1 MQNLIDQIDQNLK
14 KVRSDTLPENTNYQ
28 DNGCDISQSCL
39 NCHLTLCK
47 YDDDK
52 FSVGKNKL
60 NRDKEIYQ
68 LNSEGKSILDLSRKY
83 NLSKRTIQRSIKIGD
98 NIKKNRKKIPENIL
112 PLSLL
117 PKITFYNQN
126 IKEELLKNYSELL

>member
-1 MQNLIDQIDQNLK
+1 MQNLIDHNLK

-60 NRDKEIYQ
+60 NRDKEIYK
-68 LNSEGKSILDLSRKY
+68 LNSEGKSITDLSKKY
-83 NLSKRTIQRSIKIGD
+83 NLSIRTIQRSIKIGD
-98 NIKKNRKKIPENIL
+98 NNKKNGEKTEEDIL

-117 PKITFYNQN
+117 PKITF
-126 IKEELLKNYSELL
+126 IIRILKKSY

>member
-1 MQNLIDQIDQNLK
+1 MQNLIDHNLK

-60 NRDKEIYQ
+60 NRDKEIYK
-68 LNSEGKSILDLSRKY
+68 LNSEGKSITDLSKKY
-83 NLSKRTIQRSIKIGD
+83 NLSIRTIQRSIKIGD
-98 NIKKNRKKIPENIL
+98 NNKKNAEKTEEDIL

-126 IKEELLKNYSELL
+126 IKKELLRNYS

>member
-1 MQNLIDQIDQNLK
+1 MQNLIDHNLK

-60 NRDKEIYQ
+60 NRDKEIYK
-68 LNSEGKSILDLSRKY
+68 LNSEGKSITDLSKKY
-83 NLSKRTIQRSIKIGD
+83 NLSIRTIQRSIKIGD
-98 NIKKNRKKIPENIL
+98 NNKKNAEKTEEDIL

-117 PKITFYNQN
+117 PKITFYNQD
-126 IKEELLKNYSELL
+126 IKKELLRNNS

>member
-1 MQNLIDQIDQNLK
+1 MQNLIDHNLK

-60 NRDKEIYQ
+60 NRDKEIYK
-68 LNSEGKSILDLSRKY
+68 LNSEGKSITDLSKKY
-83 NLSKRTIQRSIKIGD
+83 NLSIRTIQRSIKIGD
-98 NIKKNRKKIPENIL
+98 NNKKNGEKTEEDIL

-126 IKEELLKNYSELL
+126 IKKELLRNYTELI

>member
-1 MQNLIDQIDQNLK
+1 MQNLIDHNLK
-14 KVRSDTLPENTNYQ
+14 KGRSDTLPENTNYQ

-60 NRDKEIYQ
+60 NRDKEIYK
-68 LNSEGKSILDLSRKY
+68 LNSEGKSITDLSKKY
-83 NLSKRTIQRSIKIGD
+83 NLSIRTIQRSIKIGD
-98 NIKKNRKKIPENIL
+98 NNKKNVEKTEEDIL

-126 IKEELLKNYSELL
+126 IKKELLRNYT

>member
-1 MQNLIDQIDQNLK
+1 MQNLIDHNLK

-60 NRDKEIYQ
+60 NRDKEIYK
-68 LNSEGKSILDLSRKY
+68 LNSEGKSITDLSKKY
-83 NLSKRTIQRSIKIGD
+83 NLSIRTIQRSIKIGD
-98 NIKKNRKKIPENIL
+98 NNKKNVEKTEEDIL

-117 PKITFYNQN
+117 PKITFYNQD
-126 IKEELLKNYSELL
+126 IKKELLRNYS

>member
-1 MQNLIDQIDQNLK
+1 MQNLIDQNLK
-14 KVRSDTLPENTNYQ
+14 KVRSDTLPENTNYK

-60 NRDKEIYQ
+60 NRDKEIYK
-68 LNSEGKSILDLSRKY
+68 LNSEGKSITDLSKKY
-83 NLSKRTIQRSIKIGD
+83 NLSIRTIQRSIKIGD
-98 NIKKNRKKIPENIL
+98 NNKKNGEKTEEDIL

-126 IKEELLKNYSELL
+126 IKKELLRNYS

>member
-1 MQNLIDQIDQNLK
+1 MQNLIDHNLK

-60 NRDKEIYQ
+60 NRDKEIYK
-68 LNSEGKSILDLSRKY
+68 LNSEGKSITDLSKKY
-83 NLSKRTIQRSIKIGD
+83 NLSIRTIQRSIKIGD
-98 NIKKNRKKIPENIL
+98 NNKKNGEKTEEDIL

-126 IKEELLKNYSELL
+126 IKKELLRNYS

>member
-1 MQNLIDQIDQNLK
+1 MQNLIDHNLK

-60 NRDKEIYQ
+60 NRDKEIYK
-68 LNSEGKSILDLSRKY
+68 LNSEGKSITDLSKKY
-83 NLSKRTIQRSIKIGD
+83 NLSIRTIQRSIKIGD
-98 NIKKNRKKIPENIL
+98 NNKKNVEKTEEDIL

-126 IKEELLKNYSELL
+126 IKKELLRNYT

>member
-1 MQNLIDQIDQNLK
+1 MQNLIDQNLK

-60 NRDKEIYQ
+60 NRDKEIYK
-68 LNSEGKSILDLSRKY
+68 LNSEGKSITDLSKKY
-83 NLSKRTIQRSIKIGD
+83 NLSIRTIQRSIKIGD
-98 NIKKNRKKIPENIL
+98 NNKKNVEKTEEDIL

-126 IKEELLKNYSELL
+126 IKKELLRNYS

>member
-1 MQNLIDQIDQNLK
+1 MQNLIDHNLK

-60 NRDKEIYQ
+60 NRDKEIYK
-68 LNSEGKSILDLSRKY
+68 LNSEGKSITDLSKKY
-83 NLSKRTIQRSIKIGD
+83 NLSIRTIQRSIKIGD
-98 NIKKNRKKIPENIL
+98 NNKKNVEKTEEDIL

-126 IKEELLKNYSELL
+126 IKKELLRNYS

>member
-98 NIKKNRKKIPENIL
+98 NIEKNRKKTPENIL

>member
-1 MQNLIDQIDQNLK
+1 MQNLIDHNLK

-60 NRDKEIYQ
+60 NRDKEIYKI
-68 LNSEGKSILDLSRKY
+68 NSEGKSITDLSKKY
-83 NLSKRTIQRSIKIGD
+83 NLSIRTIQRSIKIGD
-98 NIKKNRKKIPENIL
+98 NNKKNGEKTEEDIL

-126 IKEELLKNYSELL
+126 IKKELLRNYS

>member
-1 MQNLIDQIDQNLK
+1 M
-14 KVRSDTLPENTNYQ
+14 RSDTLPENTNYQ

-60 NRDKEIYQ
+60 NRDKEIYK
-68 LNSEGKSILDLSRKY
+68 LNSEGKSITDLSKKY
-83 NLSKRTIQRSIKIGD
+83 NLSIRTIQRSIKIGD
-98 NIKKNRKKIPENIL
+98 NNKKNGEKTEEDIL

-126 IKEELLKNYSELL
+126 IKKELLRNYS